1 MYSQQYNTENRRV
14 VPPPPPSST
23 FYNYLDTQNS
33 HIQPTLIDKPTNIL
47 NLDKNNGRVNILQNQ
62 EDPTVLFRMQER
74 IALKNKAT
82 EYREALNGTWEDNI
96 LSRAFFSAKNIQIL
110 QNAIRA
116 GVYEKSKNQYVV
128 APPNI
133 DTLKIIMR
141 STYLTYAEHYPTK
154 LREQIERL
162 NSIVLD
168 YAIPTTYN
176 EAVGYLRYIEDQ
188 STLVV
193 PLDLPFNHDRQYKQL
208 ELKPF
213 F

>member
-1 MYSQQYNTENRRV
+1 MYSQQYAENRRNIM
-14 VPPPPPSST
+14 PPSSST
-23 FYNYLDTQNS
+23 FSSYLDTQTS

-82 EYREALNGTWEDNI
+82 EYREALNGTWEDNV

-116 GVYEKSKNQYVV
+116 GVYEKSKNKYVV

-168 YAIPTTYN
+168 YAIPATYN

-193 PLDLPFNHDRQYKQL
+193 PLDLPLNHDRQYKQL